1 MKEIDLFENVNNG
14 QFVILADCIDGQ
26 VLISEDDK
34 FGFDD
39 LDHAVFIRD
48 EHRFDNSVDV
58 SVYLVQKCMDEYG
71 VVTNELI
78 KCVE

>member
-39 LDHAVFIRD
+39 LDHAVAIRD
-48 EHRFDNSVDV
+48 EHRFGGVEVDV
-58 SVYLVQKCMDEYG
+58 YFVQKGIDEYG
-71 VVTNELI
+71 AVRNELI
-78 KCVE
+78 KCIA